1 VIAMIGGGVALG
13 ARRQS
18 NTPEQIEKTGIVYRH
33 YVDEG
38 QTIRTLA
45 AEAARSALAS
55 AGIGAGEIGLIIA
68 CTTTHDH
75 AFPALA
81 AAIHHDLSCS
91 RGQFFDLNAA
101 CSSFITAAIAARS
114 MIAVPVE
121 PRRAALVVGA
131 EVFSPFVRPG
141 DEEVEMFLSD
151 GAGAIVLVPGRPYG
165 LLSWAAETDTS
176 NLESVRLAHGS
187 QIEMHGLATFKQA
200 VAHLPETV
208 HRAVDAAGW
217 TMDDVDLIVFHQA
230 NLRLIEFL
238 MSRLRLPTDRTFTN
252 VAELGNTGA
261 ASIPIA
267 LTRGWD
273 RLRGNVVIAG
283 IGAGFGFMASCWRFP
298 Q

>member
-13 ARRQS
+13 RRRQS
-18 NTPEQIEKTGIVYRH
+18 NTAAQIEKTGIVSRY

-45 AEAARSALAS
+45 SEAARSALDS
-55 AGIGAGEIGLIIA
+55 AGVKAEDIGLIIA
-68 CTTTHDH
+68 CTTTNDH

-81 AAIHHDLSCS
+81 ASIHHDLGCA

-101 CSSFITAAIAARS
+101 CSSFITAAIVAEP
-114 MIAVPVE
+114 MIGVPVE
-121 PRRAALVVGA
+121 PRQAALIVGA
-131 EVFSPFVRPG
+131 EVFSPFVEPG
-141 DEEVEMFLSD
+141 DDEVEMFLSD
-151 GAGAIVLVPGRPYG
+151 GAGAIVVAPGRRSG
-165 LLSWAAETDTS
+165 LVSWAAETDTS
-176 NLESVRLAHGS
+176 NLESVRLGRGA

-200 VAHLPETV
+200 VAHLPGTV
-208 HRAVDAAGW
+208 HRAVAAAGW

-238 MSRLRLPTDRTFTN
+238 MSRLRLPMAKTFSN
-252 VAELGNTGA
+252 VDELGNTGA

-273 RLRGNVVIAG
+273 RLRGNVVVAG

-298 Q
+298 E